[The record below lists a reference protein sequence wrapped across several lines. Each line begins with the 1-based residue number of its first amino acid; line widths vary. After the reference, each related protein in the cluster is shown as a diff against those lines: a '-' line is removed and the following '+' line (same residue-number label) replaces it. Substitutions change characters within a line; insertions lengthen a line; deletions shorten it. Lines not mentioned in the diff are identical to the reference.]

1 MKANQAVPV
10 HSFGVGRPL
19 LQGQGFVCFSCV
31 QDFHVAVGGQ
41 LLPCCPGDFQ
51 GQVFLEGIPVFRAQ
65 LLLIGGSWAAVTG
78 IEDDADTGN
87 PGFRSQF
94 FRTQKPCLI

>member
-1 MKANQAVPV
+1 MQTNQIVRTYGFCV
-10 HSFGVGRPL
+10 DRPL
-19 LQGQGFVCFSCV
+19 LQGQGLIALPRI
-31 QDFHVAVGGQ
+31 QDFHIAVGGQ
-41 LLPCCPGDFQ
+41 FCACCLGNLQ
-51 GQVFLEGIPVFRAQ
+51 GQVFFKCIPVFRAQ
-65 LLLIGGSWAAVTG
+65 LLLVGDSRTAVTG